1 MKRIKVINEPSELVP
16 MLMAM
21 DTQIKREVF
30 DEISRDWLTLNQIDE
45 KYGEEGKN
53 ALRFFEK
60 MKLVDTMWQTNSEN
74 KQEKAFHTYYMS
86 FHINTSCP
94 VHEISDV
101 LAVAVMPGES
111 YCELEDKIFELV
123 GEEGEFAGNIL
134 EGLQITAIML
144 KSLVKRS
151 GKLEYRGH
159 RVERIK
165 IVDE

>member
-21 DTQIKREVF
+21 DTQVKRDVF
-30 DEISRDWLTLNQIDE
+30 NEISKDWLTHVQIEE
-45 KYGEEGKN
+45 KFGEEGTV
-53 ALRFFEK
+53 AMRFFEK

-94 VHEISDV
+94 VNEISDV
-101 LAVAVMPGES
+101 LAVAVMTGEN
-111 YCELEDKIFELV
+111 YEEMEQKIFDLAS
-123 GEEGEFAGNIL
+123 EEGEFAGNIL
-134 EGLQITAIML
+134 ENLQISGIML

-151 GKLEYRGH
+151 SKLEYRGH

-165 IVDE
+165 QEE

>member
-21 DTQIKREVF
+21 DTQVKRDVF
-30 DEISRDWLTLNQIDE
+30 NEISKDWLTLAQIEE
-45 KYGEEGKN
+45 KFGEDGKL
-53 ALRFFEK
+53 AMRFFEK
-60 MKLVDTMWQTNSEN
+60 MKLVDTMWQTSSDN

-94 VHEISDV
+94 VNEISDV
-101 LAVAVMPGES
+101 LAVAVMTGDNYE
-111 YCELEDKIFELV
+111 ELEQKIFDLSS
-123 GEEGEFAGNIL
+123 EEGEFAGNIL
-134 EGLQITAIML
+134 ENLQISGIML

-151 GKLEYRGH
+151 NKLEYRGH

-165 IVDE
+165 DED

>member
-16 MLMAM
+16 MLLSM
-21 DTQIKREVF
+21 DTQIKRDIF
-30 DEISRDWLTLNQIDE
+30 NEISKDWLTLAQIE
-45 KYGEEGKN
+45 ERYGEEGKT
-53 ALRFFEK
+53 ALKFFEK

-101 LAVAVMPGES
+101 LSVAVMPGES
-111 YCELEDKIFELV
+111 YCELEDQIFELA
-123 GEEGEFAGNIL
+123 GDEGEFAGNIL
-134 EGLQITAIML
+134 EKMQITTIML

-151 GKLEYRGH
+151 AKLEYRGH

-165 IVDE
+165 LEE

>member
-21 DTQIKREVF
+21 DSEIKRNVF
-30 DEISRDWLTLNQIDE
+30 KEISIDWLTLTQIDE
-45 KYGEEGKN
+45 KFGEEGKN
-53 ALRFFEK
+53 ALRFLEK

-94 VHEISDV
+94 VNEVSDI
-101 LAVAVMPGES
+101 LAVAVMPAEN
-111 YCELEDKIFELV
+111 YVVLEDQIFELA
-123 GEEGEFAGNIL
+123 GEDGVFAGDIT
-134 EGLQITAIML
+134 EKMVITAVML

-151 GKLEYRGH
+151 HKLEYRGH
-159 RVERIK
+159 RIERIK
-165 IVDE
+165 LDE